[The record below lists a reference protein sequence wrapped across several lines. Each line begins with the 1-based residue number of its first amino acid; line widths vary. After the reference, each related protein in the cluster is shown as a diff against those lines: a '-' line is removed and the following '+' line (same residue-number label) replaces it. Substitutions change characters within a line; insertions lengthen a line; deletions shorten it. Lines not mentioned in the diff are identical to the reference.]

1 MNPNPFT
8 PDYRNILDV
17 LDNRKP
23 ARLPLY
29 EHAIDPPFIRKM
41 ITRDLSIQG
50 THAKDYQDY
59 YETVCGFWNDM
70 TYDSFAYEAAICD
83 LLPGHGAINGGMAG
97 PIQTRSDFERYPFDE
112 FPDLF
117 WKTYTP
123 HLEAIRLI
131 LPPGMKVWGG
141 CGYGIFETSEDL
153 VGFENLAV
161 MQYLD
166 PELFAD
172 LYRKIGDLFATLW
185 AEMVRRYSDIYVF
198 FRMGDDI
205 GFKTSTFFEPD
216 VIRQHLIPQYK
227 RVIDIVHG
235 AKKKFLLHSC
245 GNIFPV
251 MNDLISAGI
260 DAKHSNEDQIA
271 AFDEWISRYSGRI
284 GLLGGIDVNDL
295 CLNSYDDVFRMVVEK
310 GTRFRNSANGFGLGS
325 GNSNAGYV
333 QVEGFT
339 AMVDAAKV
347 IREGV
352 RTLRT

>member
-1 MNPNPFT
+1 MIMSSFSFS

-17 LDNRKP
+17 LNNRKP
-23 ARLPLY
+23 ERLPLY
-29 EHAIDPPFIRKM
+29 EHAIDPPFIRKV
-41 ITRDLSIQG
+41 TGYDLTIQG
-50 THAKDYQDY
+50 SHEKDFRNYYQ
-59 YETVCGFWNDM
+59 TIGNFWKSM
-70 TYDSFAYEAAICD
+70 TYDSFAYEAAICEI
-83 LLPGHGAINGGMAG
+83 LPGHGAINGGMAG
-97 PIQTRSDFERYPFDE
+97 PIQTRADFERYPFDE

-117 WKTYTP
+117 WRTYTP
-123 HLEAIRLI
+123 HLEAIREI

-172 LYRKIGDLFATLW
+172 LYLKIGDLFATLW
-185 AEMVRRYSDIYVF
+185 ADMVRKFSDIFVF

-227 RVIDIVHG
+227 RVVDIVH
-235 AKKKFLLHSC
+235 AADKKFLLHSC

-251 MNDLISAGI
+251 MDDLIAAGI

-271 AFDEWISRYSGRI
+271 VFDEWIRLYSGRI

-295 CLNSYDDVFRMVVEK
+295 CLNSYDDIRRMVIDK
-310 GTRFRNSANGFGLGS
+310 GTRFRNSAKGFALGS
-325 GNSNAGYV
+325 GNSIAGYIP
-333 QVEGFT
+333 VEGFM
-339 AMVDAAKV
+339 AMVDAARE
-347 IREGV
+347 IRS
-352 RTLRT
+352 L

>member
-1 MNPNPFT
+1 MTANSFT
-8 PDYRNILDV
+8 PDYRNVLDV
-17 LDNRKP
+17 LHNRRP

-29 EHAIDPPFIRKM
+29 EHAIDPPFISKV
-41 ITRDLSIQG
+41 IGHQLGIQG
-50 THAKDYQDY
+50 NKPADFQDY
-59 YETVCGFWNDM
+59 YRTISTFWKDM

-83 LLPGHGAINGGMAG
+83 ILPGHGAINGGMAG
-97 PIQTRSDFERYPFDE
+97 PIQTRADFERYPFDE

-123 HLEAIRLI
+123 HLEAIRAV
-131 LPPGMKVWGG
+131 LPDGMKVWGG

-172 LYRKIGDLFATLW
+172 LYVKIGELFARLW
-185 AEMVRRYSDIYVF
+185 LEMTKRYSDIFVF

-227 RVIDIVHG
+227 RVIEIVH
-235 AKKKFLLHSC
+235 AADRKFLLHSC

-251 MNDLISAGI
+251 MDDLIGAGI

-271 AFDEWISRYSGRI
+271 VFDEWIKLYAGRI
-284 GLLGGIDVNDL
+284 GLFGGIDVNDL
-295 CLNSYDDVFRMVVEK
+295 CLMPYDEILRMVVEK
-310 GTRFRNSANGFGLGS
+310 GTRFRNSSRGFGLGS
-325 GNSNAGYV
+325 GNSIAGYIP
-333 QVEGFT
+333 VEGFL
-339 AMVDAAKV
+339 AMVEGARIIRDNAA
-347 IREGV
+347 R
-352 RTLRT
+352 

>member
-1 MNPNPFT
+1 MKATPFT
-8 PDYRNILDV
+8 PDFRNILDV
-17 LDNRKP
+17 LNNRRP

-29 EHAIDPPFIRKM
+29 EHAIDPPFIRKV
-41 ITRDLSIQG
+41 TGQDLAIQG
-50 THAKDYQDY
+50 NSPKDYQDY
-59 YETVCGFWNDM
+59 YLETSRFWKKM
-70 TYDSFAYEAAICD
+70 TYDSFAYEAAICEI
-83 LLPGHGAINGGMAG
+83 LPGHGAINGGMAG
-97 PIQTRSDFERYPFDE
+97 PIQTRADFERYPFDE
-112 FPDLF
+112 FPDLY
-117 WKTYTP
+117 WKTYIP
-123 HLEAIRLI
+123 HLDAIRAI

-185 AEMVRRYSDIYVF
+185 AKMVKRYSDIFVF

-227 RVIDIVHG
+227 RIIDIVHG
-235 AKKKFLLHSC
+235 ANKKFLLHSC
-245 GNIFPV
+245 GNIFQV
-251 MNDLISAGI
+251 MDDLISAGI

-271 AFDEWISRYSGRI
+271 VFDEWIARYSNRI

-295 CLNSYDDVFRMVVEK
+295 CLNSYDEIFAMVIDK
-310 GTRFRNSANGFGLGS
+310 GTRFRNCARGFGLGS
-325 GNSNAGYV
+325 GNSIAGYIPV
-333 QVEGFT
+333 DGFS
-339 AMVDAAKV
+339 AMIDAAKKL
-347 IREGV
+347 REGE
-352 RTLRT
+352 RT